1 MESVRQAHA
10 PQDVLELWIGA
21 NLIEAQVRK
30 NDVQSLAFRCQKRD
44 CGRQAR
50 AWRNRMKCW
59 VVLMLV
65 ELFAVCLAQSNRGDG
80 TAVRVA
86 LVKMPYVGERNV
98 PDTSRG
104 PDYLEEGGIRK
115 LLEQQG
121 AQVKSAVDTVALTP
135 DEEKSYGS
143 WNHLAL
149 AAGDMSKIVADERR
163 AGYIPIGLLGML
175 SGLQHSGPTAK
186 PLRVGMVFIDAHGDF
201 NTPETTLSG
210 MLGGM
215 PVAIAAGQCLSRMRL
230 KAGLEPAVPTR
241 HIVEVC
247 VRDTDPLEQ
256 ELLDRSEIQQLTLED
271 VRTRSANLHREMR
284 RLSELTDLIYVHI
297 DMDGLDPSEVP
308 GVSLPV
314 PNGPSSAELAAA
326 LTEIFKYPKVAA
338 FGVAAMPF
346 DQQDKTGISRRA
358 AYNLILGVVKGLSER
373 KSTSANN

>member
-1 MESVRQAHA
+1 MKYGQALLGTA
-10 PQDVLELWIGA
+10 LLLLPTRA
-21 NLIEAQVRK
+21 MAQTHGVDAK
-30 NDVQSLAFRCQKRD
+30 
-44 CGRQAR
+44 
-50 AWRNRMKCW
+50 
-59 VVLMLV
+59 
-65 ELFAVCLAQSNRGDG
+65 
-80 TAVRVA
+80 AVRVT

-121 AQVKSAVDTVALTP
+121 AQVQPTLTVALTAE
-135 DEEKSYGS
+135 EEKSYGS
-143 WNHLAL
+143 WNHLAV
-149 AAGDMSKIVADERR
+149 AAGDMSKLVAEARR
-163 AGYIPIGLLGML
+163 SGAMPIGLLANCNGLLGML
-175 SGLQHSGPTAK
+175 SGLQHSGPNAK

-215 PVAIAAGQCLSRMRL
+215 PVAIAAGQCLTRMRM

-271 VRTRSANLHREMR
+271 VRTRSANLHREMK
-284 RLSELTDLIYVHI
+284 RLSELTDVIYVHV
-297 DMDGLDPSEVP
+297 DMDGLDPKDVP

-314 PNGPSSAELAAA
+314 PNGPTSVELAAA
-326 LTEIFKYPKVAA
+326 LTEIFKYEKVGA
-338 FGVAAMPF
+338 FAVAAMPY
-346 DQQDKTGISRRA
+346 DDRDKDGISRRS
-358 AYNLILGVVKGLSER
+358 AYNLILGAVKGVQQR
-373 KSTSANN
+373 KTE

>member
-1 MESVRQAHA
+1 MKHFKALLFV
-10 PQDVLELWIGA
+10 GA
-21 NLIEAQVRK
+21 M
-30 NDVQSLAFRCQKRD
+30 
-44 CGRQAR
+44 G
-50 AWRNRMKCW
+50 
-59 VVLMLV
+59 
-65 ELFAVCLAQSNRGDG
+65 FAVILSVKSGKG
-80 TAVRVA
+80 ETKSVRVA

-121 AQVKSAVDTVALTP
+121 VQVKSTDTVALTAE
-135 DEEKSYGS
+135 EEKAYGS

-149 AAGDMSKIVADERR
+149 ASADIGKIVAEERR
-163 AGYIPIGLLGML
+163 SGYLPIGLLANCNGLLGML

-215 PVAIAAGQCLSRMRL
+215 PVAIAAGQCLTRMRI
-230 KAGLEPAVPTR
+230 KAGLEPAIPTR

-271 VRTRSANLHREMR
+271 VRARSANLHREMK
-284 RLSELTDLIYVHI
+284 RLSELTDVIYVHV
-297 DMDGLDPSEVP
+297 DMDGLDPKEVP
-308 GVSLPV
+308 GVALPV
-314 PNGPSSAELAAA
+314 PNGPSSVELAAA
-326 LTEIFKYPKVAA
+326 ITEIFKYEKVGA
-338 FGVAAMPF
+338 FGVAAMPY
-346 DQQDKTGISRRA
+346 DDHDKTGISRQA
-358 AYNLILGVVKGLSER
+358 AYNLILGAVKGLQQR
-373 KSTSANN
+373 KSE

>member
-1 MESVRQAHA
+1 M
-10 PQDVLELWIGA
+10 
-21 NLIEAQVRK
+21 
-30 NDVQSLAFRCQKRD
+30 KRWM
-44 CGRQAR
+44 G
-50 AWRNRMKCW
+50 
-59 VVLMLV
+59 LLFV
-65 ELFAVCLAQSNRGDG
+65 ELLAVCLAQGQSVGG

-121 AQVKSAVDTVALTP
+121 VQVKATDTVALTA
-135 DEEKSYGS
+135 EEAKAYGS

-149 AAGDMSKIVADERR
+149 AAGDMSKLVAEERR
-163 AGYIPIGLLGML
+163 AGYLPIGFLANCNGLLGML
-175 SGLQHSGPTAK
+175 SGLQHSGTSAK

-215 PVAIAAGQCLSRMRL
+215 PVAIAAGQCLTRMRM

-241 HIVEVC
+241 HIVEMC

-271 VRTRSANLHREMR
+271 VRTRSANLHREMK
-284 RLSELTDLIYVHI
+284 RLSELTDLIYVHV

-308 GVSLPV
+308 GVALPV

-326 LTEIFKYPKVAA
+326 LTEMFRYEKMAA
-338 FGVAAMPF
+338 FGVAAMPS
-346 DQQDKTGISRRA
+346 DEQDKTGISRRA
-358 AYNLILGVVKGLSER
+358 AYNLILGVVKGVSER
-373 KSTSANN
+373 SRQ